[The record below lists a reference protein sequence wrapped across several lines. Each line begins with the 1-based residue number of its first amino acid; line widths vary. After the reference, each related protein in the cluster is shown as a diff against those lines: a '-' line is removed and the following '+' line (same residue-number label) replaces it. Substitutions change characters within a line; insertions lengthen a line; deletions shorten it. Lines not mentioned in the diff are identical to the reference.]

1 MKAYSITA
9 PEEIAKEY
17 GGNKKK
23 IQQAAAQGLINPT
36 EAVMAG
42 MFIDRMRN
50 AAMQEQAQQPTVA
63 EQVMNPQPQMPPQG
77 MAAMPPAQQMPP
89 QAQMG
94 RPQAPQMQQPMP
106 QQMAMGGGLD
116 AIPYNEGSYAPG
128 GVVSF
133 APGGA
138 MSKQQLLSQLNQAY
152 MAAGSAQERAQ
163 IKAQIDNITK
173 MGTVTSPGGQAV
185 TDSRLNQDASFTG
198 AAPLAETN
206 LFDQLKNA
214 SPAAVPGEAA
224 RQARIAAANP
234 VDTAPVE
241 ESSGFTLP
249 GFDAYLNNMRADTQD
264 AKRLQRQVSS
274 TDDAGLTTI
283 PVNIPAMS
291 DIDMSGRDKALAGQN
306 VTPDAFTGATVAAD
320 PLLDAVEKGK
330 QVAGKPSTAGV
341 FSRADTSQFDDPL
354 VLSETI
360 SEANQPISEGL
371 KSLGR
376 NVAAPFAALYDTA
389 VGLPAAV
396 VQNTYE
402 LGKSKF
408 TGETPQYVT
417 SAPAQTALF
426 GEEPSINIPR
436 YDGPQMGPQSVEAEA
451 QAKKVAAAQEQ
462 MKEDAAQAE
471 ANLYSSAMGSASP
484 TQTSTEANIYDAAM
498 NDATAPVTLADQ
510 VKQANDTAEVLK
522 PKTVEKDDSDAA
534 ETALKAANDQADA
547 MTEAAKTTASDDFQK
562 QIEDLMKP
570 AEKGEFRKE
579 MEALVKDRGA
589 RLKSAK
595 KEAFSMALL
604 QAGLG
609 MLGQGGGQTALQ
621 ALGKAALPATKDYAA
636 AVKDAKKEDRELL
649 QLGLSME
656 QMDAK
661 ELAATKRAVAQLY
674 GKRSAAMLQ
683 AATSQAN
690 NMRTTAASKY
700 GADVSAASRVE
711 AAELAAQAQRDVTGA
726 LKTSELLRKLSAD
739 RVGVV
744 EAIDTIRS
752 NELMQPGPGLTF
764 YKAQADFQKNPSE
777 ENAAKAEAARKL
789 FDQHINGL
797 TGEYRAILEQNT
809 AMQGQLSQSLMP
821 SGSTGAVDYSSLV
834 PK

>member
-1 MKAYSITA
+1 MNAYSITA
-9 PEEIAKEY
+9 PEEIAKKY

-23 IQQAAAQGLINPT
+23 IQQAATQGLINPT

-50 AAMQEQAQQPTVA
+50 AAAQEQAQQPTVA

-77 MAAMPPAQQMPP
+77 MAATPQAQQMAQRPP
-89 QAQMG
+89 QMS
-94 RPQAPQMQQPMP
+94 MP
-106 QQMAMGGGLD
+106 QQMPRMAMGGGVNSID
-116 AIPYNEGSYAPG
+116 YVEGNYAPG
-128 GVVSF
+128 GIVSF
-133 APGGA
+133 SKGA
-138 MSKQQLLSQLNQAY
+138 VLSKEQLLAQLGQAY
-152 MAAGSAQERAQ
+152 MAAGSAQERAD
-163 IKAQIDNITK
+163 INAQIENIKK
-173 MGTVTSPGGQAV
+173 MGTVTSPGGQAI

-198 AAPLAETN
+198 AAPLTETN

-214 SPAAVPGEAA
+214 EPAAVPGEAA

-274 TDDAGLTTI
+274 TDDAGLAAI

-330 QVAGKPSTAGV
+330 QVAGRSSTAGV

-354 VLSETI
+354 VLSETV

-376 NVAAPFAALYDTA
+376 NIATPFAALYDTA

-396 VQNTYE
+396 LQNTYE
-402 LGKSKF
+402 FGKSKV

-426 GEEPSINIPR
+426 DKEPSINIPF
-436 YDGPQMGPQSVEAEA
+436 YEGPQMGPQSVEAEA
-451 QAKKVAAAQEQ
+451 KAKKVAAAQEQ
-462 MKEDAAQAE
+462 MKEDAAQAD
-471 ANLYSSAMGSASP
+471 ANLYSSAMSGPSTKSTADANLYSSAMSD
-484 TQTSTEANIYDAAM
+484 TA
-498 NDATAPVTLADQ
+498 APVTLADQ

-547 MTEAAKTTASDDFQK
+547 MTKAAKTTASDDFQK

-636 AVKDAKKEDRELL
+636 AVKDAKKEDRDLL

-700 GADVSAASRVE
+700 GADVRKEVGLAQA
-711 AAELAAQAQRDVTGA
+711 AAQKATADQTGA
-726 LKTSELLRKLSAD
+726 LRKQLSNVETLRMERSELNDLVDKQAKALQEDPTYSMAKMLEQAAYAKLAKDPQNEALRAEYILAQN
-739 RVGVV
+739 
-744 EAIDTIRS
+744 EA
-752 NELMQPGPGLTF
+752 Q
-764 YKAQADFQKNPSE
+764 KAQAAFMSNSPY
-777 ENAAKAEAARKL
+777 AKL
-789 FDQHINGL
+789 IQ
-797 TGEYRAILEQNT
+797 EQR
-809 AMQGQLSQSLMP
+809 GVVQSLGT
-821 SGSTGAVDYSSLV
+821 SAVDFSSLN
-834 PK
+834 P